1 MTQVAPGN
9 TAPSQDVAIRV
20 ARSASIVQRGWIAI
34 QAVFDT
40 H

>member
-1 MTQVAPGN
+1 MTQAVPGN

-20 ARSASIVQRGWIAI
+20 ARSPSIVQRECNAI